1 MGHSCACSALT
12 QGMQSM
18 RFQANHLT
26 DFVIVPSGNPRINLR
41 RFIIMRYPN
50 AAKGIKKTWIAEILG
65 ILAANQK
72 AAPRGKDL
80 R

>member
-1 MGHSCACSALT
+1 
-12 QGMQSM
+12 
-18 RFQANHLT
+18 
-26 DFVIVPSGNPRINLR
+26 
-41 RFIIMRYPN
+41 MRYPN
-50 AAKGIKKTWIAEILG
+50 AAKGIKKIWIAEILG